1 MKLVIDLKSVIV
13 GLILGIIIVF
23 AIAATGTGDYQCALS
38 NQSGS
43 DDYLYAVLNIRTGK
57 TQLTNINTG
66 TGHLVIKTAT
76 LDSSGKGEWP

>member
-1 MKLVIDLKSVIV
+1 MKMVIDLKSLIL
-13 GLILGIIIVF
+13 GLILGAVTIF
-23 AIAATGTGDYQCALS
+23 AIASTGTSDYQCTLS
-38 NQSGS
+38 NQGGS

>member
-23 AIAATGTGDYQCALS
+23 AIAATGTVGYQCTLS
-38 NQSGS
+38 NQGGS
-43 DDYLYAVLNIRTGK
+43 DDYLYAVLNIRTGE

-76 LDSSGKGEWP
+76 LDISGKGEWP